1 MADVGPDWRVI
12 QQKMRFSTA
21 MHAAKIEQYKH
32 ELMQMRS
39 QIEQFI
45 RNIKA
50 SEVALEESKTQLRDH
65 IDEHGEAPPLEY

>member
-12 QQKMRFSTA
+12 QQKMKFSTA

-39 QIEQFI
+39 QIDQFI

-50 SEVALEESKTQLRDH
+50 GEIAFEESKDQLRDY
-65 IDEHGEAPPLEY
+65 IKEHGEAPPLEY